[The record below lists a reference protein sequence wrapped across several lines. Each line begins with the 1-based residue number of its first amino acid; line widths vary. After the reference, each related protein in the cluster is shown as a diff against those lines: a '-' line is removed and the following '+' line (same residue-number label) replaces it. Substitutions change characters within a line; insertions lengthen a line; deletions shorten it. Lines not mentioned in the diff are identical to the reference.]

1 MVVEW
6 AKKEAEKARAIVE
19 VDVSELGLTIT
30 KDGKEELIE
39 TLPAM
44 DLTNEQF
51 MMLQRDPEILKAF
64 GTLTDFMSPKSQN
77 FTIAVTIRR
86 LKKGDPKLDLDW
98 QWIKKNWT
106 TTKTLRLVGLVSK
119 AFGETEKNLLDSENP
134 TPDSSS

>member
-6 AKKEAEKARAIVE
+6 AKREAEKARAIIE
-19 VDVSELGLTIT
+19 VDVRELGLKVTEN
-30 KDGKEELIE
+30 GKEVLVE

-51 MMLQRDPEILKAF
+51 MMLQRDPEILKSV
-64 GTLTDFMSPKSQN
+64 GSLSDFMSPRSQN

-86 LKKGDPKLDLDW
+86 LKKGNPKLDLDW

-106 TTKTLRLVGLVSK
+106 TTKTLKLVGLVSK